1 MAETKTSLAEQ
12 LKGKLSTLFLHTTF
26 NSIGF
31 LKEEVAKHME
41 ISDSEIKLTELEVKK
56 DSEGNVTNAFYNLNL
71 LGTDFTIRFDHKVK
85 EAKVLNVPRVVKN
98 DKKWWQINVP
108 DTKVIVEQKREE
120 PKEYWVL
127 SSIAV

>member
-1 MAETKTSLAEQ
+1 MSKTNLAEQ

-31 LKEEVAKHME
+31 LKGEVAKHME
-41 ISDSEIKLTELEVKK
+41 INESEIKLTELEVKK
-56 DSEGNVTNAFYNLNL
+56 DSDGNVTNVFYNLSL
-71 LGTDFTIRFDHKVK
+71 LDTNFTIRFDHKVK
-85 EAKVLNVPRVVKN
+85 EAKALNVPRVVKN
-98 DKKWWQINVP
+98 DKKWWQINAP
-108 DTKVIVEQKREE
+108 DTKVIVEQRQEK

>member
-1 MAETKTSLAEQ
+1 
-12 LKGKLSTLFLHTTF
+12 
-26 NSIGF
+26 
-31 LKEEVAKHME
+31 ME

-56 DSEGNVTNAFYNLNL
+56 DSEGNVTNAFYNLCIFDTN
-71 LGTDFTIRFDHKVK
+71 FTIRFDHRVK

-108 DTKVIVEQKREE
+108 DTKVIVEQKKEE

>member
-1 MAETKTSLAEQ
+1 
-12 LKGKLSTLFLHTTF
+12 
-26 NSIGF
+26 
-31 LKEEVAKHME
+31 ME
-41 ISDSEIKLTELEVKK
+41 ISESEIKLTELEVKK
-56 DSEGNVTNAFYNLNL
+56 DSEGNVTNVFYNLNL
-71 LGTDFTIRFDHKVK
+71 LGTDFTIRFDHRIK

-108 DTKVIVEQKREE
+108 DTKVIVEQKKEE

>member
-1 MAETKTSLAEQ
+1 MSKTNLAEQ

-26 NSIGF
+26 NSIGC
-31 LKEEVAKHME
+31 LKEEIAKHME
-41 ISDSEIKLTELEVKK
+41 ISESEIKLTELEVKK
-56 DSEGNVTNAFYNLNL
+56 DKDGNVTNVFFNLNFL
-71 LGTDFTIRFDHKVK
+71 DTDFTIRFDHRVK

-98 DKKWWQINVP
+98 DKKWWQINTP
-108 DTKVIVEQKREE
+108 DTKVIVEQRQEK